1 MLLLFT
7 VSTIEHMLIS
17 NILELIM
24 LYCRF
29 QYSKSMT
36 FLQNKKYIYK
46 KMGVIFFFF
55 LEKLLQNPWQKICHK
70 YLELVWDKNLFAKYV
85 TKFLGILV

>member
-36 FLQNKKYIYK
+36 FLQNKNIYIYI

-55 LEKLLQNPWQKICHK
+55 SGKAIAKSMA
-70 YLELVWDKNLFAKYV
+70 KNLSQ
-85 TKFLGILV
+85 IS